1 MCNAGG
7 IGSFSISLTLHVQ
20 VPTCLSRTNPPLSGT
35 EALADVKPAITYL
48 RVSTAR
54 QGSSGLGL
62 EAQRE
67 AVFAFTT
74 ARRINVAAEYVEVE
88 SGKKDDRPQLM
99 AALVHARKIGA
110 VLVIAKLDRLA
121 RRVSFLSALME
132 SGTDFIAVDMPDANR
147 FVLHIMAAVAEF
159 EREQISSR
167 TKAALAAA
175 KARGVKLGVHSQV
188 LAKKRIAEAQS
199 FAEIVR
205 NFEGDIFSDRS
216 LSVREVARRLNA
228 KGVRSPNGSL
238 WSAGNTGR
246 LLGRIRSADCL

>member
-1 MCNAGG
+1 MANEK
-7 IGSFSISLTLHVQ
+7 T
-20 VPTCLSRTNPPLSGT
+20 
-35 EALADVKPAITYL
+35 AITYL

-62 EAQRE
+62 DAQRD
-67 AVFAFTT
+67 AVIAFTT
-74 ARRINVAAEYVEVE
+74 ARRINLIAEYVEVE
-88 SGKKDDRPQLM
+88 SGKKDDRPQLA
-99 AALVHARKIGA
+99 AALHHARKIGA

-132 SGTDFIAVDMPDANR
+132 SGTDFIAVDMPDANK

-159 EREQISSR
+159 EREQISNR

-175 KARGVKLGVHSQV
+175 KARGIILGVHSQV

-199 FAEIVR
+199 FAEFVR
-205 NFEGDIFSDRS
+205 NLEGDIFSDAS

-228 KGVRSPNGSL
+228 RGVRSPSGSL

-246 LLGRIRSADCL
+246 LLERLRSSDRPSGQPRGSH